1 MYGSAGKATFGA
13 SLLVLILLFILGPS
27 SSAMGAQAASA
38 EADATVK
45 AVDALF
51 GWPVG
56 GVVVISSSQGEERYD
71 LEDGRA
77 SITVDSSDQPQRAEF
92 DGRGI
97 SRAQPL
103 HPAPG
108 DGALLR
114 VVTYLDVATLILLH
128 MAAVVAFLIARG
140 ASIPNLRATFGA
152 RVAGPGLPGLFR
164 LKERFELKEGVRL
177 KERLRLTDRVRLKE
191 RFGRV
196 ARKPEQEVQS
206 LVRVRLASGR
216 VVEGWMEPSPPGP
229 EEEEEVLRLRPVGAF
244 DTKGRSDAPTPLDS
258 FIPSAS
264 VASIE
269 TLDESHVTAANYPPE
284 GSQERVID
292 VREHKQ
298 AKS

>member
-1 MYGSAGKATFGA
+1 VYGSAGKATLGA
-13 SLLVLILLFILGPS
+13 SLLVLILLCILGPS

-38 EADATVK
+38 EADATVR

-56 GVVVISSSQGEERYD
+56 GAVVISSSRGEERRYD

-77 SITVDSSDQPQRAEF
+77 RITVDSSDQPHRVTF
-92 DGRGI
+92 DGQGI
-97 SRAQPL
+97 SRAQAFS
-103 HPAPG
+103 PAAG
-108 DGALLR
+108 ERALLR

-128 MAAVVAFLIARG
+128 MAAVVAFLVARG
-140 ASIPNLRATFGA
+140 TSIQNRRTSS
-152 RVAGPGLPGLFR
+152 RESVTGPGLAG
-164 LKERFELKEGVRL
+164 
-177 KERLRLTDRVRLKE
+177 

-196 ARKPEQEVQS
+196 ARKPKHEDQS

-244 DTKGRSDAPTPLDS
+244 DTTGRSDAPTPLDS

-269 TLDESHVTAANYPPE
+269 TLDESHDTAALDPPE
-284 GSQERVID
+284 GPQERVID
-292 VREHKQ
+292 VREQEQ
-298 AKS
+298 AES